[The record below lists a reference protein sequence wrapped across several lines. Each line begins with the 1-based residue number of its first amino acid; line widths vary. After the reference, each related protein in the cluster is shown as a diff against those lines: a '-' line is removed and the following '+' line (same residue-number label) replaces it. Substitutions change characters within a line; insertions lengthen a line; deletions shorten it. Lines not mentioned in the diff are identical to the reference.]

1 MKKLIVNLFL
11 SIVMVSLG
19 ASFISE
25 NSQACNIGANIN
37 IVQEVA
43 SEMVLYLCRRE
54 IIVQHIYKPQNYYEA
69 ISKEIDSKMKNL
81 DSIDDKKEW
90 FLEYKTI
97 IEEYGYLFGPPETI
111 YDYFSD
117 KELDLLFRVVHAEI
131 GDEQYSFEQKV
142 NVASVIFN
150 RLDHEK
156 FPNSLIEILA
166 ADQFETISNGRYLK
180 VDITEETIL
189 ACEYAFEI
197 QDTTDGCL
205 FFDSNNTLNYKY
217 VFFDGAHNFYTL
229 NEEKKDGGE
238 LILLQE

>member
-1 MKKLIVNLFL
+1 M
-11 SIVMVSLG
+11 
-19 ASFISE
+19 
-25 NSQACNIGANIN
+25 
-37 IVQEVA
+37 
-43 SEMVLYLCRRE
+43 
-54 IIVQHIYKPQNYYEA
+54 
-69 ISKEIDSKMKNL
+69 
-81 DSIDDKKEW
+81 
-90 FLEYKTI
+90 
-97 IEEYGYLFGPPETI
+97 
-111 YDYFSD
+111 
-117 KELDLLFRVVHAEI
+117 
-131 GDEQYSFEQKV
+131 